1 MNNIISEMNRV
12 IVGMNRVIVGMN
24 SMGET
29 NANFDTFR

>member
-12 IVGMNRVIVGMN
+12 IVGMNMVIVGMN

>member
-1 MNNIISEMNRV
+1 MNRV
-12 IVGMNRVIVGMN
+12 IVGMNMVIVGMN

>member
-1 MNNIISEMNRV
+1 MNRV